1 MVPPTYTALTTKEND
16 MSFAV
21 YEVNGSRL
29 NLTLDHDDLS
39 QFPEQISAKL
49 VWAAALMAKELNGD
63 YVKREGRYDMV
74 SWIDNDDNKRQ
85 TYEQVNL
92 SNRSAMMGLL
102 YYYPSHLND
111 YLEAAETMIS
121 DLQLDFMFKVLA
133 DDAEGYE
140 DGLAK
145 VIGKEKLNTHDFGV
159 IAFAPYYAE
168 QQKKRRNLTERL
180 IDSHHI
186 GSVDDVVN
194 LALENIRV
202 SPSYGEYG
210 GWNVTA
216 ITDNNCLVS
225 FYTSKAVFEKQDGWY
240 GVTAKVKAHQ
250 VDWKT
255 KTIPETRLNYVKLL

>member
-1 MVPPTYTALTTKEND
+1 MNNQELCPHAL
-16 MSFAV
+16 

-29 NLTLDHDDLS
+29 NLALDHDDLS

-49 VWAAALMAKELNGD
+49 VWAAAIMAKELNGD
-63 YVKREGRYDMV
+63 YVGRNRRYDMV
-74 SWIDNDDNKRQ
+74 TWIDDDGNERQ

-121 DLQLDFMFKVLA
+121 ELQLDFMFKVLA

-145 VIGKEKLNTHDFGV
+145 VIGKEKINWHEYGV

-168 QQKKRRNLTERL
+168 KKQKERELEERL
-180 IDSHHI
+180 ADSHHF
-186 GSVDDVVN
+186 GNVGEELN
-194 LALENIRV
+194 LALENITVR
-202 SPSYGEYG
+202 PSRGDYG
-210 GWNVTA
+210 GYNVTA
-216 ITDNNCLVS
+216 ITDNGCLVS
-225 FYTSKAVFEKQDGWY
+225 FFTSKDVFEKQDRWY
-240 GVTAKVKAHQ
+240 AVTAKVKAHQ

-255 KTIPETRLNYVKLL
+255 KTIPETRLNYVKII